1 MRDLV
6 RNLVAGQVFLSFL
19 REVRLTRD
27 AHSHCEVVLDVV
39 PQHGRML
46 RLLLEWVDLEVV
58 SCSDSVSQDV
68 RHPEQHSPR
77 LRSEG
82 TRSFKLSRT
91 DMVYRFFVFVSLHV
105 IAEQSQSEGQRVVE
119 SGIDHEEDC
128 LVFV

>member
-1 MRDLV
+1 M
-6 RNLVAGQVFLSFL
+6 
-19 REVRLTRD
+19 
-27 AHSHCEVVLDVV
+27 DVV
-39 PQHGRML
+39 PQHDGML

-77 LRSEG
+77 LGSEG

-91 DMVYRFFVFVSLHV
+91 DMVCRFSVFISLRFV
-105 IAEQSQSEGQRVVE
+105 AEQSQSEGQCVVE